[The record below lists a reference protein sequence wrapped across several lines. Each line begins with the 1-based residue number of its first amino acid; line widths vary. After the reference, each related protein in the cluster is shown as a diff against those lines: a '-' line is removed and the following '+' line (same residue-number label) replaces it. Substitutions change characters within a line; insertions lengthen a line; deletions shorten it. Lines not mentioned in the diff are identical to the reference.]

1 MANTY
6 FQQYAHTT
14 FPVKYRCAKI
24 KSEFRKTLFGVM
36 GNLIN
41 DTGCKTIIVNGVED
55 HVHCF
60 FGFRPSVNIS
70 DIMKSV
76 KAKSS
81 KWINESDLLTH
92 RFEWQ
97 PGFGSFT
104 YGHSQIDNVFRYIK
118 NQEKHHQKMTFR
130 EEYLMFLK
138 KFQIDYDERYL
149 FKELI

>member
-6 FQQYAHTT
+6 FQHYAHTT
-14 FPVKYRCAKI
+14 FPVKYRRAKI